1 LYLVRNQRKRGAH
14 FQALEQMK
22 KKTKLRT
29 KLESLAKGQRARVSG
44 ITSCKS
50 SDYRRAVST
59 AANIRVSTGRTFRV
73 NLGASALTVT
83 RTK

>member
-1 LYLVRNQRKRGAH
+1 LYLARNQRKRGAD
-14 FQALEQMK
+14 FQALEHMK

-29 KLESLAKGQRARVSG
+29 KLESLGKGQSARVLG

-50 SDYRRAVST
+50 PDYRRAVST

-73 NLGASALTVT
+73 NLGARALTIT